1 MDSYISYFL
10 LVFMSFF
17 TLINPFG
24 SMPVFLSMSSDLQP
38 KQRNRTAR
46 KAVIVAFFTLLL
58 FAFAGNYIFQIF
70 GISVNSLKVVGGI
83 IFLMVGHDML
93 EARIGRTKISDSEK
107 QVNAYVN
114 DISITPLAIPMIC
127 GPGAITNA
135 ILLMQDAETTV
146 KKGVLVLAI
155 AAIMMLTY
163 FIYYGGTKILHR
175 IGDTGTKVM
184 MRIMGLI
191 VMVIAVEF
199 LFGGLKPILV
209 DIIQSATNPQ

>member
-1 MDSYISYFL
+1 MDNYIHYFL

-17 TLINPFG
+17 TLINPLG
-24 SMPVFLSMSSDLQP
+24 SMPVFLSMSSGLEAR
-38 KQRNRTAR
+38 QRNRTAR

-58 FAFAGNYIFQIF
+58 FAVAGNYIFQIF

-93 EARIGRTKISDSEK
+93 EARLSRTRLSNSEK

-135 ILLMQDAETTV
+135 IVLMQEAKTPMNIT
-146 KKGVLVLAI
+146 LLIASM
-155 AAIMMLTY
+155 AAIMVLTY
-163 FIYYGGTKILHR
+163 LIYYGGTKILLF
-175 IGDTGTKVM
+175 IGETGTKVM

-199 LFGGLKPILV
+199 LFGGLKPIII
-209 DIIQSATNPQ
+209 DILQSAH

>member
-1 MDSYISYFL
+1 MDSYIQYFF

-17 TLINPFG
+17 TLINPLG
-24 SMPVFLSMSSDLQP
+24 SMPVFLTMSSELDDR
-38 KQRNRTAR
+38 QRKRTAR
-46 KAVIVAFFTLLL
+46 KAVTVAFFTLLL
-58 FAFAGNYIFQIF
+58 FAFGGKYIFQIF

-93 EARIGRTKISDSEK
+93 EARLGRTKLSDNDK
-107 QVNAYVN
+107 KINAYVN

-135 ILLMQDAETTV
+135 VVLMQEADTTM
-146 KKGVLVLAI
+146 KIVLFILSI
-155 AAIMMLTY
+155 AAIMLLTY
-163 FIYYGGTKILHR
+163 LIYFGGAKILKF
-175 IGDTGTKVM
+175 IGETGNKVM

-199 LFGGLKPILV
+199 LFGGLKPIIV
-209 DIIQSATNPQ
+209 DIIRSANC

>member
-1 MDSYISYFL
+1 MDNYINYFF
-10 LVFMSFF
+10 LVFTSFF
-17 TLINPFG
+17 TLINPLG
-24 SMPVFLSMSSDLQP
+24 SMPVFLSMSSELNA

-58 FAFAGNYIFQIF
+58 FAFGGDYIFQIF

-93 EARIGRTKISDSEK
+93 EARLGRTRVSDTEK

-135 ILLMQDAETTV
+135 VVLMQEANTTPKV
-146 KKGVLVLAI
+146 VLLVLAI
-155 AAIMMLTY
+155 AAIMLLTY
-163 FIYYGGTKILHR
+163 SIYFGGTKILR
-175 IGDTGTKVM
+175 FIGETGNKVM

-199 LFGGLKPILV
+199 LFGGLKPIV
-209 DIIQSATNPQ
+209 IDIIQSANM